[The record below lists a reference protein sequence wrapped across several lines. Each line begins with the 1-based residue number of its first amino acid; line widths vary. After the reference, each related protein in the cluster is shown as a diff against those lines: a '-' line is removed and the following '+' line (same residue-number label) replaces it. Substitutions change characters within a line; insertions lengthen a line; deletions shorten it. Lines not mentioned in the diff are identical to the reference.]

1 MNTGIIS
8 SRYALA
14 FLRLTQESGRGE
26 QVCEQV
32 RSLLREPDIMP
43 AELEPD
49 IEKLVALL
57 RKNGREDYLKFV
69 LRSFV
74 DMYYDSVGARIAHLT
89 TAVPSPGLG
98 GRLCELV
105 SKSSG
110 LRIIL
115 ETTVDPNIIGGF
127 VFEIDDYLL
136 DASVRSN
143 IEAIR
148 RQLIEKNNRIV

>member
-69 LRSFV
+69 LRGFV
-74 DMYYDSVGARIAHLT
+74 DMYCDSVGARIAHLT

-98 GRLCELV
+98 SRLCELV

-115 ETTVDPNIIGGF
+115 ETTVDPGIIGGF